1 MLNYSLYLSV
11 DTLRKPS
18 KNSSFSF
25 VLLWTVWISYEKS
38 SMKPQKTHK
47 STLNHHLQSENTLCG
62 FYYSFLHLWPSI
74 LRISLWLLSPLVPYV
89 SICKRFISH
98 AKKNMESSFNR
109 INAGEQEHNLWK
121 NRNYKKKKLKF
132 RRQNNWNRKFFT
144 TK

>member
-98 AKKNMESSFNR
+98 AKKKYGIVVQPNKCRWARAQFVE
-109 INAGEQEHNLWK
+109 